1 MAGIFNSS
9 IFNNAIFNTDGVT
22 PIPVLDPNGNRPIR
36 QEYQP
41 TYHEL
46 RNQRE
51 IERKFEEAQLS
62 LKSTEIKIEQLE
74 FKRLSDLADR
84 AMQLELLQLLAQ
96 QHELVQLIEQLQ
108 QQRLRALAD
117 DEDVLAVLM
126 ALI

>member
-1 MAGIFNSS
+1 MAFQG
-9 IFNNAIFNTDGVT
+9 NAFQGSGFQIGRFGGVP
-22 PIPVLDPNGNRPIR
+22 PIVEITPNGNGRR
-36 QEYQP
+36 EYQP

-51 IERKFEEAQLS
+51 IERRFEEAQLS

-84 AMQLELLQLLAQ
+84 AMQLELLQLVAQ
-96 QHELVQLIEQLQ
+96 QHEWVQLIEQLQ